1 MKNQK
6 HLILAIIVLFIII
19 PLGLFSKIYSG
30 TGHEWVNNKLGGVF
44 YEIFWCLIFFI
55 ILPKS
60 KPIRIVIGVFVVT
73 CILEFMQLWENEFL
87 VMIRSNFIG
96 RTIIGS
102 SFTWSDFFYY
112 SIGSLL
118 AYFLLDKI
126 EKWETIKKDKI
137 VQ

>member
-1 MKNQK
+1 MKIQK
-6 HLILAIIVLFIII
+6 HLILAIIVLLIII

-60 KPIRIVIGVFVVT
+60 KPIKIVIGVFVVT

-102 SFTWSDFFYY
+102 SFTWSDFFHY

>member
-30 TGHEWVNNKLGGVF
+30 TGQEWVNNKLGGFF

-73 CILEFMQLWENEFL
+73 CILEFIQLFDNSFL
-87 VMIRSNFIG
+87 DIIRSNFIG

-102 SFTWSDFFYY
+102 SFTWSDFPYY
-112 SIGSLL
+112 LIGSVLG
-118 AYFLLDKI
+118 FLTLIKL
-126 EKWETIKKDKI
+126 EKLRN
-137 VQ
+137 